1 MHSLVSLGFFL
12 QKHKSDVLQTFSN
25 FKTQV
30 ELQFGYKIKIIQIEW
45 GGEYRAFTDLLMSND
60 IIHKI
65 LALILMNKMRLR
77 RENIVI

>member
-30 ELQFGYKIKIIQIEW
+30 ELQLGYKIKTIQIEW
-45 GGEYRAFTDLLMSND
+45 GEEYRDFTIS
-60 IIHKI
+60 
-65 LALILMNKMRLR
+65 
-77 RENIVI
+77 